1 PLWNDVGAVVSWQ
14 GNPSSRPPPDR
25 KSVIRVVVADDHQLV
40 REGIRM
46 LLDRA
51 ADIEVVGEAR
61 SGEQAISLVEEV
73 APDVLV
79 MDITMPGMSGITT
92 SEIISQQQG
101 TAVVILSMHED
112 EALVRRALAS
122 GAKGYVL
129 KGSAA
134 DELLLAVRA
143 AARGSMYLS
152 QQASA
157 GLSAA
162 TTKEQEPRPITSLT
176 EREKE
181 VLTLIGEGLTNR
193 AIATRLGLS
202 VKTIER
208 HRTSLMTK
216 LDVHTIVELVRVGI
230 TLGLIRLSPRRTPG
244 E

>member
-1 PLWNDVGAVVSWQ
+1 M
-14 GNPSSRPPPDR
+14 
-25 KSVIRVVVADDHQLV
+25 IRVVIADDHQLV

-51 ADIEVVGEAR
+51 GDIEVVGEAR
-61 SGEQAISLVEEV
+61 SGEEAISLIEEV

-79 MDITMPGMSGITT
+79 VDISMPGMSGITT
-92 SEIISQQQG
+92 SELVTKRHG
-101 TAVVILSMHED
+101 AEVVILSMHED

-143 AARGSMYLS
+143 AARGGMYLS

-157 GLSAA
+157 GLSA
-162 TTKEQEPRPITSLT
+162 TTDAQEPEPTPSLT
-176 EREKE
+176 QREKE
-181 VLTLIGEGLTNR
+181 VLSLIGEGLTNR

-202 VKTIER
+202 VKTVER

-216 LDVHTIVELVRVGI
+216 LDVHTIVELV
-230 TLGLIRLSPRRTPG
+230 
-244 E
+244 